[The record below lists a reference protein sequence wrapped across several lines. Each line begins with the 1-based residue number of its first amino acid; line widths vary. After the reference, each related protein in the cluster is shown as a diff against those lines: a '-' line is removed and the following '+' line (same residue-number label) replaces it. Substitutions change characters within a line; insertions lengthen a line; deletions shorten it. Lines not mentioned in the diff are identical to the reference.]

1 MEVVVS
7 HTRNL
12 RITVALSLVAL
23 ATVLTPSA
31 PAAVCNEAG
40 NGHLGGSY
48 VVTGTPDPNPPARHT
63 SGLKALG
70 KGKGKGLANAAERSP
85 ALSQCGVG
93 DDTDIESP
101 NYGAD

>member
-1 MEVVVS
+1 MS
-7 HTRNL
+7 HTRHL

-48 VVTGTPDPNPPARHT
+48 VVTGTPDPSPPARHT

-70 KGKGKGLANAAERSP
+70 HGKGKGLANAAERSP
-85 ALSQCGVG
+85 ALSQCGAG
-93 DDTDIESP
+93 DDNVVTEPP